1 MSHAVAAPPQRP
13 SLAFGAAAAA
23 GLFFYLAGQGDRHGW
38 LLLIGL
44 GLGLALYH
52 AAFGF
57 SGAYRRL
64 ARDGD
69 MSGVTAQLLMIGLAV
84 VLFAPILLQGS
95 AFGRFIG
102 PALAPAGTSVAVGAF
117 LFGIGMQLASGC
129 ASGTLFTAG
138 GGNPRMM
145 IVLVAF
151 CAGGFWGSLDLDFW
165 AGLPA
170 FGTISLSDRLGMATA
185 LPLQLGG
192 LAAIYGL
199 LRLAGARN
207 RQSLWWPDGFSP
219 RLLLTGPW
227 PLLLSAGLLAL
238 LNWATLLVAGHP
250 WSITWAFSLWAAKA
264 AVAAGWDPA
273 SSAFWSGGF
282 QQAALDRSILA
293 DHTSVTNIGIII
305 GAFLAAAAQGR
316 LKVRLALRPGPLA
329 AAVVGGLAMGYGA
342 RLAYGCNIGA
352 FFSGIASFSLHGWL
366 WILCAIPG
374 NLIGIA
380 LRPRFG
386 LDR

>member
-1 MSHAVAAPPQRP
+1 MSHAVATPLQRP
-13 SLAFGAAAAA
+13 SLALGATAA
-23 GLFFYLAGQGDRHGW
+23 GGLFVYLLSQGDRHGW

-44 GLGLALYH
+44 GLGITLYH

-64 ARDGD
+64 VRDGD
-69 MSGVTAQLLMIGLAV
+69 MSGVTAQLIMIALAV
-84 VLFAPILLQGS
+84 LMFTPILMQGS
-95 AFGRFIG
+95 VFGRFIG

-117 LFGIGMQLASGC
+117 VFGVGMQLAGGC

-151 CAGGFWGSLDLDFW
+151 CGGAFWGSLDLGFW
-165 AGLPA
+165 SSLPEI
-170 FGTISLSDRLGMATA
+170 GTISLSDRLGMGVA
-185 LPLQLGG
+185 LPLQLGL
-192 LAAIYGL
+192 LAGIYGL
-199 LRLAGARN
+199 LRLSGARN
-207 RQSLWWPDGFSP
+207 RQSLWWQDGFSP

-227 PLLLSAGLLAL
+227 PLLLSAALLAL

-250 WSITWAFSLWAAKA
+250 WSITWAFSLWAAKT
-264 AVAAGWDPA
+264 AVAVGWDPA
-273 SSAFWSGGF
+273 TSAFWSGGF
-282 QQAALDRSILA
+282 QQAALGRSILA
-293 DHTSVTNIGIII
+293 DNTSVMNIGLII
-305 GAFLAAAAQGR
+305 GAFLAASAQGR
-316 LKVRLALRPGPLA
+316 LKPRLAATPGPLI
-329 AAVVGGLAMGYGA
+329 AAVVGGVAMGYGA

-374 NLIGIA
+374 NLIGIV